1 MKKKK
6 FSRVL
11 VVLGG
16 TSGERA
22 ISLESGRACIKA
34 LKKKGYKVST
44 FDSKKKPLN
53 LIDKNK
59 TDVIFNALHGK
70 DGEDGVAQ
78 SYFEYLR
85 IPYTHSGIN
94 SSYNAMN
101 KIISKEIFRK
111 NKIITPLY
119 FVLKKKIYNKINL
132 NKILKKKGMSFPI
145 VIKPVNE
152 GSSIGVKI
160 CKNISEL
167 NKDSKSLFKKYIELI
182 LESYIGGQ
190 EIQVAVLNK
199 APLGAIELEPKR
211 KFYDYKAKYSKAAK
225 TKHIMPANLKESKY
239 KEVLKIAKKAH
250 HILGCKGI
258 TRSDFKFFKNRFY
271 LLEINTQPG
280 MTSLSLVPE
289 IASHKRIS
297 FENLV
302 EKLLLNASLNR

>member
-1 MKKKK
+1 MKNK
-6 FSRVL
+6 RVL

-22 ISLESGRACIKA
+22 VSLVSGRACIKA
-34 LKKKGYKVST
+34 LKKKGYKVLT
-44 FDSKKKPLN
+44 FDPKKKPLN

-59 TDVIFNALHGK
+59 TDIIFNALHGK

-85 IPYTHSGIN
+85 IPYTHSGVN

-132 NKILKKKGMSFPI
+132 NKILKKKGMSFPV
-145 VIKPVNE
+145 VIKPVSE

-167 NKDSKSLFKKYIELI
+167 NKASKSLFKKYIELI

-250 HILGCKGI
+250 YILGCKGI

-297 FENLV
+297 FESLV

>member
-1 MKKKK
+1 MKNK
-6 FSRVL
+6 RVL

-22 ISLESGRACIKA
+22 VSLVSGRACIKA

-44 FDSKKKPLN
+44 FDPKKKPLN

-59 TDVIFNALHGK
+59 TDIIFNALHGK

-132 NKILKKKGMSFPI
+132 NKILKKKGMSFPV
-145 VIKPVNE
+145 VIKPVSE

-167 NKDSKSLFKKYIELI
+167 NKASKSLFKKYIELI

-250 HILGCKGI
+250 YILGCKGI

-297 FENLV
+297 FESLV

>member
-1 MKKKK
+1 MKNKK
-6 FSRVL
+6 VL

-22 ISLESGRACIKA
+22 VSLDSGRACIKA
-34 LKKKGYKVST
+34 LKKIGYKISI
-44 FDSKKKPLN
+44 FDPKKKSFN

-85 IPYTHSGIN
+85 IPYTHSGVI

-101 KIISKEIFRK
+101 KVISKEIFKK
-111 NKIITPLY
+111 NKIKSPEY
-119 FVLKKKIYNKINL
+119 FVLQKEKYNKVKLRKCIKRKKIK
-132 NKILKKKGMSFPI
+132 FPI
-145 VIKPVNE
+145 VVKPINE

-160 CKNISEL
+160 CKNILDL
-167 NKDSKSLFKKYIELI
+167 NKSTKFLFRKYVELI
-182 LESYIGGQ
+182 FEPYIGGQ
-190 EIQVAVLNK
+190 EIQVAVLNGDS
-199 APLGAIELEPKR
+199 LGAIELEPKR
-211 KFYDYKAKYSKAAK
+211 KFYDYKAKYSKSAK
-225 TKHIMPANLKESKY
+225 TKHIMPANLTKPKY
-239 KEVLKIAKKAH
+239 KKVLQIAKKAH
-250 HILGCKGI
+250 NVLGCKGI
-258 TRSDFKFFKNRFY
+258 TRSDFKFFKNQFY

-289 IASHKRIS
+289 IANYKGIS

-302 EKLLLNASLNR
+302 EKILLNASINR

>member
-1 MKKKK
+1 MRNK
-6 FSRVL
+6 RVL

-22 ISLESGRACIKA
+22 VSLDSGRACIKA
-34 LKKKGYKVST
+34 LKKKGYKVSN
-44 FDSKKKPLN
+44 FDPKKKPLN

-59 TDVIFNALHGK
+59 TDIIFNALHGK
-70 DGEDGVAQ
+70 NGEDGVAQ

-101 KIISKEIFRK
+101 KIISKELFRK

-119 FVLKKKIYNKINL
+119 FVLKKKTYNKINL
-132 NKILKKKGMSFPI
+132 NKILKKKRMSFPI

-152 GSSIGVKI
+152 GSSIGVRI

-167 NKDSKSLFKKYIELI
+167 NKASKSLFKKYIELI

-199 APLGAIELEPKR
+199 TPLGAIELEPKR

-225 TKHIMPANLKESKY
+225 TKHIMPAKLKESKY

-250 HILGCKGI
+250 NILGCKGI
-258 TRSDFKFFKNRFY
+258 TRSDFKFFNNRFY

-289 IASHKRIS
+289 IASYKRIS